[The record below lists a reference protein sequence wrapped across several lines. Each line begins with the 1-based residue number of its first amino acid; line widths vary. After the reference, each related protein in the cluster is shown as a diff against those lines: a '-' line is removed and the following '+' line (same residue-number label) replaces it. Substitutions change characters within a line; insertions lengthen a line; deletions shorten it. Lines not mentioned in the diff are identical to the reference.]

1 MNNRN
6 ESGLKTWYQRVR
18 LDLRVLRHVFPWR
31 TGGLLLLGIAV
42 LALLFHR
49 SYHQVYDAEQTANFS
64 YIKAIY
70 AVLNM
75 AAFQVS
81 YADMPPGP
89 ALDIYFIIVP
99 LISLPLLLVFGANLF
114 HAVRIFFVRE
124 ERGQT
129 WQRALAA
136 TVREPIVLCGLGHVG
151 YRVARQLMDYRRP
164 VVGIDTQRSALTDSL
179 MEMDMPVILGDVR
192 DKDVLESAGVQR
204 APTVVICTHDDLANI
219 EAAFH
224 VREANPKAQ
233 IILRLFEDE
242 IAGEIQRQFQ
252 IKSVLSRSAIA
263 AQAFAYAALGL
274 EALETFTMDRETYV
288 LAEMPLSPH
297 NPFIGETVRA
307 VAGRHGLTVVCLYHQ
322 GELIIE
328 PPAATILQQGDM
340 LFIFTDLDHMPQL
353 TDRRDQDQA
362 HQPIVV
368 FGLGHTGYRVV
379 NALRTL
385 KCAILA
391 VDLEP
396 GTLSERLE
404 EEGIPV
410 IYADIRRRTVL
421 ESIGL
426 ARAGALI
433 TCAEDDMLNFEV
445 AIQAREI
452 APEIRVVMRIFEEGL
467 GQRLQQ
473 AFNID
478 AVYSTSAIAAPAFVA
493 AALNIHLNQPVKLGE
508 ADLIIARITIGT
520 LSGLF
525 RETVDTLTRERDL
538 TILLHKR
545 ESHIQVPPDPK
556 QGMRSGDEIVVLA
569 SRDKLR
575 ELGLRNQGVRDL

>member
-1 MNNRN
+1 MDNRN
-6 ESGLKTWYQRVR
+6 KSGLKPWYRRVR

-31 TGGLLLLGIAV
+31 TSGLLLLGIAV
-42 LALLFHR
+42 LALLFHQ
-49 SYHQVYDAEQTANFS
+49 SYHRVYDAEQAADFS

-99 LISLPLLLVFGANLF
+99 LVSLPLLLVFGANLF
-114 HAVRIFFVRE
+114 HVVRVFFVRE

-136 TVREPIVLCGLGHVG
+136 TVQEPIVLCGLGHVG
-151 YRVARQLMDYRRP
+151 YRVAGQLLDYRCP
-164 VVGIDTQRSALTDSL
+164 VVGIDAERSPLTDTL

-204 APTVVICTHDDLANI
+204 ASTVVICTHNDLANI

-233 IILRLFEDE
+233 IILRLFEDK

-263 AQAFAYAALGL
+263 AQAFAYAALGI
-274 EALETFTMDRETYV
+274 EALETFTMDQETYV
-288 LAEMPLSPH
+288 LAEMPLAPY
-297 NPFIGETVRA
+297 NLFIGDTVKE
-307 VAGRHGLTVVCLYHQ
+307 VAERHGLTIVCLYHQ

-328 PPAATILQQGDM
+328 PPAETTLQPDDM

-353 TDRRDQDQA
+353 TDRRDRDQA
-362 HQPIVV
+362 QPIVV

-379 NALRTL
+379 NTLRML
-385 KCAILA
+385 KCAVAA
-391 VDLEP
+391 VDLKP
-396 GTLSERLE
+396 GPLSDQLE
-404 EEGIPV
+404 EEGVPV
-410 IYADIRRRTVL
+410 TYGDVRRRTVM

-433 TCAEDDMLNFEV
+433 TCAEDDMLNFEI

-473 AFNID
+473 TFNIN

-493 AALNIHLNQPVKLGE
+493 AALDIHLNQPVKLGE
-508 ADLIIARITIGT
+508 ADLVIARMTIST

-545 ESHIQVPPDPK
+545 ESHIQVPPNPK
-556 QGMRSGDEIVVLA
+556 QGIRSGDEVVVLA

-575 ELGLRNQGVRDL
+575 ELGLRNQGVHDL